1 MGEVQGAMWTTMLFT
16 MIFFGIVGLIFLV
29 LDTMDY
35 HSTIYAVE
43 DNIKASNYAYFE
55 QLDKDYSPCQE
66 LGQTEE
72 ILSNGY
78 ALANDTNKECSGIVS
93 IEDNIVTYQLSYDGM
108 ALNRKASGTD
118 DSIVL
123 LPY

>member
-1 MGEVQGAMWTTMLFT
+1 MGEIQGAMWTTILFVT
-16 MIFFGIVGLIFLV
+16 IFLGIVGLIFLV
-29 LDTMDY
+29 LDMMDY
-35 HSTIYAVE
+35 HSTVYAVE

-55 QLDKDYSPCQE
+55 QLDEDYSPCQE

-72 ILSNGY
+72 ILNNGY
-78 ALANDTNKECSGIVS
+78 TLANDTTKECSGIVS
-93 IEDNIVTYQLSYDGM
+93 IDDNIVTYQLSYDGKVM
-108 ALNRKASGTD
+108 NRKASGTE